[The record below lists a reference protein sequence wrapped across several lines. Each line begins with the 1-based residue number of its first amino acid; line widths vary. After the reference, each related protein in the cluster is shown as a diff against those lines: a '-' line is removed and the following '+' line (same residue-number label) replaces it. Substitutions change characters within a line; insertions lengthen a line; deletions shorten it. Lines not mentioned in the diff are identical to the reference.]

1 VIDQNREDRG
11 NRKYVLVEVADYF
24 DVALKPRVQKAIY
37 SRTWENA
44 KPKCRNGTSHA
55 FKYIRLESY
64 EDALNNLEFRKT
76 DQQTL
81 ILEQDDNLREQYV
94 LSYMLDVESRGS
106 QSLLNVESFRNP
118 DQYKLKV
125 ERNGETQLVNVDLV
139 ETFNWLLGLTVKHID
154 VIRGVRVVEGTN
166 PESDRALVIWRN
178 LDETDND
185 ALDEWF
191 EKQDYNTRDQEYD
204 LIYVNGDN
212 NLENLRRGDQTWK
225 VRLIE
230 EEFGRLMFD
239 VQDV

>member
-154 VIRGVRVVEGTN
+154 VIRGVRVV
-166 PESDRALVIWRN
+166 
-178 LDETDND
+178 
-185 ALDEWF
+185 
-191 EKQDYNTRDQEYD
+191 
-204 LIYVNGDN
+204 
-212 NLENLRRGDQTWK
+212 
-225 VRLIE
+225 
-230 EEFGRLMFD
+230 
-239 VQDV
+239 